1 LTRRKLVIT
10 GAAAAIVGAAV
21 TGFVLA
27 WGSAA
32 KEPAANPALPPAT
45 AEVTRTTLVETK
57 TVPGTLDYGQPVP
70 ISPAGAGTLTWLAA
84 VGSTVERGEPL
95 FKVDERPVVPL
106 YGSLPLY
113 RPLGVGTKGRDVR
126 QLERNLAALGRTGF
140 TVDDTYTAA
149 TAAAVGSWQAAVGLP
164 ATGTIEPGQVVFT
177 PGPVRIAGHMARVG
191 ATIGGESGGGG
202 APVLTY
208 TGTTRVVTVELEVA
222 DRALAAKGRT
232 VTVRITGVR
241 ALRGRISQVG
251 TVLTAEGAPPE
262 EGAAPEGAAPA
273 AADAVVEVTLTIAN
287 QKALGSLDAAP
298 VDVDFVSDRREGVL
312 AVPVV
317 ALLALPQGGFGV
329 EVVEGSTTRLVP
341 VRTGMF
347 AGGLV
352 EISGE
357 GIAEGVKVGVPQ

>member
-1 LTRRKLVIT
+1 LTRRKLLIT
-10 GAAAAIVGAAV
+10 GAAAAILGGVV

-27 WGSAA
+27 WGSAGEGSAA
-32 KEPAANPALPPAT
+32 KPALPPAT
-45 AEVTRTTLVETK
+45 ADVTRTTLVEMK
-57 TVPGTLDYGQPVP
+57 TMAGALGYGDPVP
-70 ISPAGAGTLTWLAA
+70 LSAAGSGTLTWIAP
-84 VGSTVERGEPL
+84 VGSTVKRGGPL
-95 FKVDERPVVPL
+95 FNVDERPVVAL

-140 TVDDTYTAA
+140 TVDNTYTTA
-149 TAAAVGSWQAAVGLP
+149 TATAIGSWQATVGLP
-164 ATGTIEPGQVVFT
+164 AAGTIERGQVVFT
-177 PGPVRIAGHMARVG
+177 PGPVRIAGHVARVG
-191 ATIGGESGGGG
+191 ATIGGESAEGG

-208 TGTTRVVTVELEVA
+208 TGTTRVVTVELEAA
-222 DRALAAKGRT
+222 DRPLAAKGRT
-232 VTVRITGVR
+232 VTVRIPDVR

-251 TVLTAEGAPPE
+251 TVLTAEGAP
-262 EGAAPEGAAPA
+262 ADEGAAPA
-273 AADAVVEVTLTIAN
+273 AADAVVEVTVTIAN

-312 AVPVV
+312 AAPVV
-317 ALLALPQGGFGV
+317 ALLALPEGGFGV
-329 EVVEGSTTRLVP
+329 EVVEGSTTRIVP

-352 EISGE
+352 EITGE